1 MPLSFIEQKRI
12 LRKKNSSELTPVKLH
27 SEEVTNENLVIVIK
41 PRFKNSLA
49 VKYILPQLKNKFFK
63 IKLDKFGSFIWLNMD
78 GSNTI
83 KDIINRSKK
92 EFGEEIQ
99 PADER
104 INKFLLQLFENK
116 LVSFKEVN
124 Y

>member
-27 SEEVTNENLVIVIK
+27 SEEVTKENLVIVIK
-41 PRFKNSLA
+41 PKFKNSLA
-49 VKYILPQLKNKFFK
+49 IKYILPQLKDKFFK
-63 IKLDKFGSFIWLNMD
+63 IKLDRFGSFIWLNMD

-83 KDIINRSKK
+83 KDIINRSTK

-116 LVSFKEVN
+116 LISFREVN

>member
-12 LRKKNSSELTPVKLH
+12 LRTRNSSDLTPVKLH
-27 SEEVTNENLVIVIK
+27 SEEVDKENLVTVIK
-41 PRFKNSLA
+41 PKFKNTLA
-49 VKYILPQLKNKFFK
+49 VKYILPKLKNKFFK
-63 IKLDKFGSFIWLNMD
+63 IKLDKFGSFIWLNLD

-83 KDIINRSKK
+83 KDIINKSTH

-116 LVSFKEVN
+116 LISFSEVN